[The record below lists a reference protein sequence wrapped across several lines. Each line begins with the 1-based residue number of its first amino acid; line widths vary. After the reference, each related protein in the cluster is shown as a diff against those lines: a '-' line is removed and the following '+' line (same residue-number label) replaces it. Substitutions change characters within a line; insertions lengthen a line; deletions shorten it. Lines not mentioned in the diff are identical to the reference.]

1 MEGVGFPEM
10 CPVKHAQGIL
20 RLRRIRIR
28 EEDESAVLAETYNAI
43 RSPLICPGL
52 FVPGHVDPLLVDRRT
67 RLLKNLPQSIDQPLL
82 LRLVNYGNIVEHK
95 DILEAL
101 LRVHG
106 VSDVN

>member
-1 MEGVGFPEM
+1 MQFAHP
-10 CPVKHAQGIL
+10 
-20 RLRRIRIR
+20 
-28 EEDESAVLAETYNAI
+28 
-43 RSPLICPGL
+43 L
-52 FVPGHVDPLLVDRRT
+52 FVPACS
-67 RLLKNLPQSIDQPLL
+67 SIDQPLL